1 MRWAGKY
8 CAYCR
13 EKIKPAESLLLD
25 QFSGNIHIQIFTM
38 NFDTQKF
45 DTKIPQVPFETLN
58 YQDYTQETCD
68 MFPTWVVLD
77 AQGRVVGKE
86 CGGTGTIEAVAEQI
100 RTLIP

>member
-1 MRWAGKY
+1 
-8 CAYCR
+8 
-13 EKIKPAESLLLD
+13 
-25 QFSGNIHIQIFTM
+25 M

-77 AQGRVVGKE
+77 AQGRVISKE
-86 CGGTGTIEAVAEQI
+86 CGGAGTIEAVAEQI
-100 RTLIP
+100 RTLVP